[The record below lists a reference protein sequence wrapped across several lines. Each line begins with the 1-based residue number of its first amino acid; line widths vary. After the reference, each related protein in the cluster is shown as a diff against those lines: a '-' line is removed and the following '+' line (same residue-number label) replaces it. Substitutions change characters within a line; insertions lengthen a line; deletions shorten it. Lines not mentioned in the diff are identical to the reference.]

1 MDLSEHAA
9 MNLQAL
15 SRNPYPG
22 RGIVLGCTPSGDPI
36 QIYWIMGR
44 SKSSR
49 NRILE
54 PISDKQGWLK
64 TRIADPSEFT
74 GDPSLLIY
82 TAMAEAP
89 GVYIVS
95 NGAQTDAVVQSGMS
109 VLENGSW
116 QYEPDRPNF
125 TPRVTGITRRAPDGT
140 LQMDLVILK
149 KSPLSEACDH
159 LSYSYSDVAAGY
171 GYFISTYTG
180 DGDPLPAFC
189 GKPLLLP
196 IESNEP
202 AKIAE
207 TYWSTLDL
215 DNRVALAVKIIPYG
229 GPSETT
235 FINHHPF
242 S

>member
-1 MDLSEHAA
+1 MDLSEQAA

-22 RGIVLGCTPSGDPI
+22 RGIVLGCTPDSDPI

-44 SKSSR
+44 KKPSR

-64 TRIADPSEFT
+64 TRVADPSECT
-74 GDPSLLIY
+74 DDPSLLIY

-95 NGAQTDAVVQSGMS
+95 NGAQTDAVVRSGMS

-116 QYEPDRPNF
+116 QYEPDSPNF
-125 TPRVTGITRRAPDGT
+125 TPRITGITHRAPDGT
-140 LQMDLVILK
+140 SQMDLVMLK

-171 GYFISTYTG
+171 GYFISTYAD

-189 GKPLLLP
+189 GEPLLLP
-196 IESNEP
+196 IKSSEP
-202 AKIAE
+202 AEIAE
-207 TYWSTLDL
+207 TYWSVLNPE
-215 DNRVALAVKIIPYG
+215 NRVALAVKLIPSD

-235 FINHHPF
+235 FINLWAF